1 MHYRS
6 DSRERSYQ
14 RKYNQDSSEPEEFF
28 VLVFYSPKQ
37 RHHSDTHGKCRMIGR
52 ETAARHK
59 LIQDGFVFEIS
70 QSQDDIRP
78 RLVDKEL
85 DAYICDKTYRRT
97 SYDI

>member
-1 MHYRS
+1 
-6 DSRERSYQ
+6 
-14 RKYNQDSSEPEEFF
+14 
-28 VLVFYSPKQ
+28 
-37 RHHSDTHGKCRMIGR
+37 MIGR